1 MCEICDMSIRDW
13 RLTIVLEIHV
23 ELLFLEQPRRKGSV
37 ADLSAMKPRPHKTK
51 KHKLI
56 GK

>member
-13 RLTIVLEIHV
+13 RLTIVLEI

-37 ADLSAMKPRPHKTK
+37 ADLSAMKP
-51 KHKLI
+51 LI
-56 GK
+56 EQRSTNLLVNDK